1 MDEAWARA
9 LLDEE
14 RRRLDELSRAVS
26 RDDDTV
32 AGSRPEDSVD
42 GADRRLAEETTDTL
56 GERLRDRWDALLQ
69 KPTGKWS
76 SVTRPRLGPR
86 PAHLL
91 GS

>member
-1 MDEAWARA
+1 MDKAWARA

-32 AGSRPEDSVD
+32 AGSSPEDSAD
-42 GADRRLAEETTDTL
+42 GADRRLAEETTDAL

-69 KPTGKWS
+69 KPTGK
-76 SVTRPRLGPR
+76 
-86 PAHLL
+86 
-91 GS
+91 